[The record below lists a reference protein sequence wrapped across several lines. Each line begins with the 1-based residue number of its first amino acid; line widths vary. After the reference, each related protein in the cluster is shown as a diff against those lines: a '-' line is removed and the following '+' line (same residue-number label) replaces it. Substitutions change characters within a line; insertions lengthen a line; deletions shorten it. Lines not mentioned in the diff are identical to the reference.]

1 MKKVLIGAY
10 SQIPAGTPSPV
21 LERVLASVFKPML
34 TYLHSNNNAV
44 LQLYLSS
51 FIMEWL
57 EKSHPEVNM
66 LIGDLAR
73 MGRVELL
80 TGSYDQSVLSLLSP
94 KDRSNQI
101 ELNTTW
107 IRKRYAQRSR
117 TLWCYAQYFNPIYIN
132 TLALCCIDRV
142 LISSHDAIRNE
153 DYLQQP
159 FQMQELGKSVQI
171 VPTDSSVG
179 SLVRQFALSEINFSQ
194 FINKLKALMQGC
206 ASSFCAAMVNIDQ
219 LCQGGITEEQ
229 TEELFCLLCS
239 FEPSSIEEINDPNEP
254 LQRGYL
260 PSGWYGHDCQLG
272 NLAFFNDLFVK
283 DESLTYLYGR
293 FTSLLDS
300 ARNYKKDKDIRKRLE
315 LLLQKMSQGGPYV
328 CDANASML
336 RSSVRKLVWR
346 YINEADSVLFA
357 VPDYTYPV
365 STDYDLDDLDEY
377 LTIGKNISS
386 VVDAKGGALSELT
399 YLPSL
404 YNYGDTFAP
413 LEGFG
418 TSQSLHP
425 PVHGTKQRIFTD
437 VFFPCPVPVYEYD
450 KRDGNTCLD
459 MGRTTY
465 DLTVLDRRNTEYLVQ
480 AVCEENSILDSS
492 LSIKK
497 RFKFRQNTVLLEIT
511 LTNRG
516 DEDIDCMYGC
526 EMPLSVGSKKQN
538 TSFSVMEDH
547 KLIAYEDSEVVVES
561 VKSFKIFDEPNN
573 TMVTLVGDTRFT
585 LLKEDYTIDYK
596 TILAEEQLYQHTLYL
611 LVWPLSLAPGEEQ
624 KHTLGLRL
632 ERK

>member
-10 SQIPAGTPSPV
+10 SQIPAGSPTTV
-21 LERVLASVFKPML
+21 LEHALTSVLKPML
-34 TYLHSNNNAV
+34 TYLHSRSSAV

-51 FIMEWL
+51 FLMEWL
-57 EKSHPEVNM
+57 EKNHPEMNM

-80 TGSYDQSVLSLLSP
+80 TGSYNQSVLSLLSP

-107 IRKRYAQRSR
+107 IRKRYGQRSK

-132 TLALCCIDRV
+132 TLSLCCIDRV

-153 DYLQQP
+153 DYLGQP

-179 SLVRQFALSEINFSQ
+179 SLVRQFALSEINFSS
-194 FINKLKALMQGC
+194 FLHKLKTLMKEC
-206 ASSFCAAMVNIDQ
+206 TSSFCAAMINIDQ
-219 LCQGGITEEQ
+219 LCQGGITEDQ
-229 TEELFCLLCS
+229 TVELFTLLCS
-239 FEPSSIEEINDPNEP
+239 SEPSSIEEINDPNEP
-254 LQRGYL
+254 LKRGYL
-260 PSGWYGHDCQLG
+260 SAGWYGHDCQVG

-300 ARNYKKDKDIRKRLE
+300 ARNYKKDKDVRKRLE
-315 LLLQKMSQGGPYV
+315 LLLQKISQGGPYV

-386 VVDAKGGALSELT
+386 VVDTKGGSLSELT

-425 PVHGTKQRIFTD
+425 PVPGTKQRIFTD
-437 VFFPCPVPVYEYD
+437 VFFPCSVPVCDYD

-459 MGRTTY
+459 LGRSTY

-480 AVCEENSILDSS
+480 AVCEENTILQSS
-492 LSIKK
+492 LAIAKH
-497 RFKFRQNTVLLEIT
+497 FKFRQNTVLLEIT
-511 LTNRG
+511 LTNTG
-516 DEDIDCMYGC
+516 DEELSCMYGC
-526 EMPLSVGSKKQN
+526 EMPLCVDSKKQT
-538 TSFSVMEDH
+538 TSFSVMEDR
-547 KLIAYEDSEVVVES
+547 KLIAYDDPEVVVEQ

-573 TMVTLVGDTRFT
+573 TMLSLLADSRFT

-596 TILAEEQLYQHTLYL
+596 TTLAEEQLYQHTLYL

>member
-1 MKKVLIGAY
+1 
-10 SQIPAGTPSPV
+10 
-21 LERVLASVFKPML
+21 
-34 TYLHSNNNAV
+34 
-44 LQLYLSS
+44 
-51 FIMEWL
+51 MEWL
-57 EKSHPEVNM
+57 EKNHPEVNM
-66 LIGDLAR
+66 LISDLAR

-80 TGSYDQSVLSLLSP
+80 TGSYNQSVLSLLSP

-107 IRKRYAQRSR
+107 IRKRYGQRSK

-132 TLALCCIDRV
+132 TLSLCCIDRV

-153 DYLQQP
+153 NYLEEP

-171 VPTDSSVG
+171 VPTASSVG
-179 SLVRQFALSEINFSQ
+179 SLVRQFAFSEINFSQ
-194 FINKLKALMQGC
+194 FITSLKTLMKEC
-206 ASSFCAAMVNIDQ
+206 SSTFCAAMLNIDQ
-219 LCQGGITEEQ
+219 LCQGGITEQQ
-229 TEELFCLLCS
+229 TEELFALLCS
-239 FEPSSIEEINDPNEP
+239 FEPSSIEEINNPDEP
-254 LQRGYL
+254 MKKGYL
-260 PSGWYGHDCQLG
+260 EAGWYGHDCQIGDLSC
-272 NLAFFNDLFVK
+272 FNDLFVK

-315 LLLQKMSQGGPYV
+315 LLLQKISQGGPYI

-357 VPDYTYPV
+357 VSDYTYPV

-386 VVDAKGGALSELT
+386 VVDTKGGSLSELT

-413 LEGFG
+413 LAGFG
-418 TSQSLHP
+418 TSQCLHP
-425 PVHGTKQRIFTD
+425 PVAGTKQRLFSD
-437 VFFPCPVPVYEYD
+437 VFLSPSVPVFEYD
-450 KRDGNTCLD
+450 KRDENTCLD
-459 MGRTTY
+459 MGRITY
-465 DLTVLDRRNTEYLVQ
+465 DLSVLDRRNTEYLVQ
-480 AVCEENSILDSS
+480 AVCEENSIISSS
-492 LSIKK
+492 LSIGKH
-497 RFKFRQNTVLLEIT
+497 FKFRQNTVLLEVT

-516 DEDIDCMYGC
+516 DSPLDCMYGC
-526 EMPLSVGSKKQN
+526 EIPLSVGSKKQT

-547 KLIAYEDSEVVVES
+547 KLIAYEEAEVVVKN

-573 TMVTLVGDTRFT
+573 TMITLVADTRFT

-596 TILAEEQLYQHTLYL
+596 TTLAEEQLYQHTLYL

>member
-10 SQIPAGTPSPV
+10 SQIPAGTPPAV
-21 LERVLASVFKPML
+21 LERVLTSVFKPML
-34 TYLHSNNNAV
+34 TYLHTNNSAV

-51 FIMEWL
+51 FLMEWL
-57 EKSHPEVNM
+57 ENNHPEVNM
-66 LIGDLAR
+66 LICDLAR

-80 TGSYDQSVLSLLSP
+80 TGSYNQSVLSLLSP
-94 KDRSNQI
+94 KDRANQI

-107 IRKRYAQRSR
+107 IRKRYAQRSK

-153 DYLQQP
+153 EYLEEP
-159 FQMQELGKSVQI
+159 FQMHELGKSVQI
-171 VPTDSSVG
+171 VPTNSTVG
-179 SLVRQFALSEINFSQ
+179 SLVRQFSLSEISFSQ
-194 FINKLKALMQGC
+194 LVTKLKNLLRGYS
-206 ASSFCAAMVNIDQ
+206 SSFCAAMVNVDQ

-229 TEELFCLLCS
+229 TEELFKMLCS
-239 FEPSSIEEINDPNEP
+239 FEPLAIEEIYNPNEP
-254 LQRGYL
+254 MKKGYL
-260 PSGWYGHDCQLG
+260 EAGWYGHDCQMGDLSC
-272 NLAFFNDLFVK
+272 FNDLFVK

-300 ARNYKKDKDIRKRLE
+300 ARNYKKDKDVRKRLE

-357 VPDYTYPV
+357 IPDYTYPV
-365 STDYDLDDLDEY
+365 STDYDLDDLDEH

-386 VVDAKGGALSELT
+386 VVDTKGGSLSELT

-413 LEGFG
+413 LAGFG
-418 TSQSLHP
+418 TSQCLHP
-425 PVHGTKQRIFTD
+425 PVAGTKQRLFTD
-437 VFFPCPVPVYEYD
+437 VFFPSCVPVSEYD
-450 KRDGNTCLD
+450 KRDGTSCLD
-459 MGRTTY
+459 MGRSPY
-465 DLTVLDRRNTEYLVQ
+465 DLSVLDRRNTEYLVQ
-480 AVCEENSILDSS
+480 AVCEENSILSSS
-492 LSIKK
+492 LIIEK
-497 RFKFRQNTVLLEIT
+497 RFKFRQNTVLLEVS

-516 DEDIDCMYGC
+516 DDQLDCMYGC
-526 EMPLSVGSKKQN
+526 EMPLSIGSKNQT

-547 KLIAYEDSEVVVES
+547 KLIAYEEAEVVVGN

-573 TMVTLVGDTRFT
+573 TMITLVADTHFT
-585 LLKEDYTIDYK
+585 LLKEDYIIDYK
-596 TILAEEQLYQHTLYL
+596 TTLAEEQLYQHTLYL

>member
-10 SQIPAGTPSPV
+10 SQIPAGSPTPV
-21 LERVLASVFKPML
+21 LERALQSVFKPML
-34 TYLHSNNNAV
+34 TYLHSNSSAV

-51 FIMEWL
+51 FLMEWL
-57 EKSHPEVNM
+57 EKTHPEMNM

-80 TGSYDQSVLSLLSP
+80 TGTYNQSVLSLLSP

-107 IRKRYAQRSR
+107 LRKRYGQRSK

-142 LISSHDAIRNE
+142 LISCHDAIRNTE
-153 DYLQQP
+153 YLAEP
-159 FQMQELGKSVQI
+159 FQMHELGKSVQI

-179 SLVRQFALSEINFSQ
+179 SLVRQFALSEMSFSQ
-194 FINKLKALMQGC
+194 FLNKLRTLMAEC
-206 ASSFCAAMVNIDQ
+206 STSFCAAMVNVDQ
-219 LCQGGITEEQ
+219 LCQGGITSEQ
-229 TEELFCLLCS
+229 TEELFSLLYS
-239 FEPSSIEEINDPNEP
+239 FESSSIEEINDPNEP
-254 LQRGYL
+254 MKKGYL
-260 PSGWYGHDCQLG
+260 QTGWYGHDCQIGDLSC
-272 NLAFFNDLFVK
+272 FNDLFVK

-293 FTSLLDS
+293 FTSMLDS
-300 ARNYKKDKDIRKRLE
+300 ARNYKKDKDVRKRLE

-365 STDYDLDDLDEY
+365 STDYDGDDLDEY

-386 VVDAKGGALSELT
+386 VVDSKGGALSELT

-413 LEGFG
+413 LTGFG

-425 PVHGTKQRIFTD
+425 PVGGTKQRIFTD
-437 VFFPCPVPVYEYD
+437 VFFPSSLPVFEYD
-450 KRDGNTCLD
+450 KRNAGTCLD
-459 MGRTTY
+459 MGRSTY
-465 DLTVLDRRNTEYLVQ
+465 EMSVLDRRNTEYLVK
-480 AVCEENSILDSS
+480 AAPGENPILSSS
-492 LSIKK
+492 LSIEKH
-497 RFKFRQNTVLLEIT
+497 FKFRQNTVLLEIT
-511 LTNRG
+511 LTNTG
-516 DEDIDCMYGC
+516 DEHLKCMYGC
-526 EMPLSVGSKKQN
+526 EMPLSVDSKNQR
-538 TSFSVMEDH
+538 TSFSVMEDR
-547 KLIAYEDSEVVVES
+547 KLIAYEEAEVVVQS

-573 TMVTLVGDTRFT
+573 TMISLVADTRFT

-596 TILAEEQLYQHTLYL
+596 TTLAEEHLYQHTLYL

>member
-10 SQIPAGTPSPV
+10 SQIPAGTPTPV
-21 LERVLASVFKPML
+21 LERALESVFKPML
-34 TYLHSNNNAV
+34 TYLHTAEDAV

-51 FIMEWL
+51 FLMEWL
-57 EKSHPEVNM
+57 EKNHPEVNM

-80 TGSYDQSVLSLLSP
+80 TGSYNQSVLSLLSP

-107 IRKRYAQRSR
+107 IRKRYGQRSK

-142 LISSHDAIRNE
+142 VISSYDAIRDE
-153 DYLQQP
+153 EYLEEP
-159 FQMQELGKSVQI
+159 FQMHELGKSVQI
-171 VPTDSSVG
+171 IPTDSSVG
-179 SLVRQFALSEINFSQ
+179 SLVRAFAMAELSFPQFLR
-194 FINKLKALMQGC
+194 KLKSVMQQC
-206 ASSFCAAMVNIDQ
+206 SSSFCAAMVNIDQ
-219 LCQGGITEEQ
+219 LCQGGITAEQ
-229 TEELFCLLCS
+229 SEELFKLLCS
-239 FEPSSIEEINDPNEP
+239 FDPSSIEEIDDPNEP
-254 LQRGYL
+254 MKRGYL
-260 PSGWYGHDCQLG
+260 EAGWYGHDYERGDLTC
-272 NLAFFNDLFVK
+272 FNDLFVK

-293 FTSLLDS
+293 FTSMLDS
-300 ARNYKKDKDIRKRLE
+300 ARNYKKDKDVRKRLE
-315 LLLQKMSQGGPYV
+315 LLLQKMAQGGPFV

-336 RSSVRKLVWR
+336 RSSIRKLVWR
-346 YINEADSVLFA
+346 YINEADSVLVA

-418 TSQSLHP
+418 RSQSLHP
-425 PVHGTKQRIFTD
+425 PLPGTKQRLFSD
-437 VFFPCPVPVYEYD
+437 VFFPRAVPVSEYD
-450 KRDGNTCLD
+450 KRDEKRCLD
-459 MGRTTY
+459 MGRSRY
-465 DLTVLDRRNTEYLVQ
+465 DLSVLDRRNTEYLAH
-480 AVCEENSILDSS
+480 AVCDESPILGSS
-492 LSIKK
+492 LSIDKH
-497 RFKFRQNTVLLEIT
+497 FKFRQNTVMLEVT
-511 LTNRG
+511 LTNQG
-516 DEDIDCMYGC
+516 DSRIDAMYGC
-526 EMPLSVGSKKQN
+526 EMPLSVGSRKQT
-538 TSFSVMEDH
+538 TSFSVMEER
-547 KLIAYEDSEVVVES
+547 KLIAYEESEVVIEG

-573 TMVTLVGDTRFT
+573 TMITLVSGTRFT
-585 LLKEDYTIDYK
+585 LLKEDYSIDYK
-596 TILAEEQLYQHTLYL
+596 TTLGEEQLYQHTLYL

>member
-10 SQIPAGTPSPV
+10 SQIPAGSPSSV
-21 LERVLASVFKPML
+21 LERTLDSVLIPML

-51 FIMEWL
+51 FLMEWL
-57 EKSHPEVNM
+57 EKNHPEVNM
-66 LIGDLAR
+66 LITDLAR

-80 TGSYDQSVLSLLSP
+80 TGSYNQSVLSLLSP

-107 IRKRYAQRSR
+107 IRKRYAQRSK

-142 LISSHDAIRNE
+142 LISNHDAISGK
-153 DYLQQP
+153 DYMSEP

-171 VPTDSSVG
+171 IPTDSAVG
-179 SLVRQFALSEINFSQ
+179 SLVRRFALSEITFIQ
-194 FINKLKALMQGC
+194 FINKLKTLMKEC
-206 ASSFCAAMVNIDQ
+206 VSSFCAAMVNIDQ
-219 LCQGGITEEQ
+219 LCQGGITAQQ
-229 TEELFCLLCS
+229 TEELFRLLCS
-239 FEPSSIEEINDPNEP
+239 MEPSSIEDIHDPNEP
-254 LQRGYL
+254 LQKGYL
-260 PSGWYGHDCQLG
+260 PTGWYGHDCQVG
-272 NLAFFNDLFVK
+272 DLAFFNDLFVK

-293 FTSLLDS
+293 FTSMLDS
-300 ARNYKKDKDIRKRLE
+300 ARSYKKDKDVRKRLE

-346 YINEADSVLFA
+346 YINEADSVLFS

-365 STDYDLDDLDEY
+365 STDYDLDDMDEY

-413 LEGFG
+413 LSGFG

-425 PVHGTKQRIFTD
+425 PVRGTKQRIFTD
-437 VFFPCPVPVYEYD
+437 VFFPNSVPVCEYD
-450 KRDGNTCLD
+450 KRDGKTCLD

-465 DLTVLDRRNTEYLVQ
+465 DLSVLDRRNTEYLVQ
-480 AVCEENSILDSS
+480 SVCEENSILSSS
-492 LSIKK
+492 LSIAKH
-497 RFKFRQNTVLLEIT
+497 FKFRQNTVLLDVT

-516 DEDIDCMYGC
+516 DEHLSCMYGC
-526 EMPLSVGSKKQN
+526 EMPLSVGSKKQT
-538 TSFSVMEDH
+538 TSFSVMEDR
-547 KLIAYEDSEVVVES
+547 KLIAYDEAEVVVGH

-573 TMVTLVGDTRFT
+573 TMISLVADTHFT
-585 LLKEDYTIDYK
+585 LLKEDYIIDYK
-596 TILAEEQLYQHTLYL
+596 TTLAEEQLYQHTLYL

>member
-10 SQIPAGTPSPV
+10 SQIPAGSPASV
-21 LERVLASVFKPML
+21 LERALSSVFKPML

-51 FIMEWL
+51 FLMEWL
-57 EKSHPEVNM
+57 EKNHPEVNM

-80 TGSYDQSVLSLLSP
+80 TGSYNQSVLSLLSP

-107 IRKRYAQRSR
+107 IRKRYGQRSK
-117 TLWCYAQYFNPIYIN
+117 TLWCYGQYFNPIYIN

-142 LISSHDAIRNE
+142 VISNHDAIRNE
-153 DYLQQP
+153 DYLSEP
-159 FQMQELGKSVQI
+159 FQMHELGKSVQI
-171 VPTDSSVG
+171 VPTDSVVG
-179 SLVRQFALSEINFSQ
+179 SLVRKFAFSEMSFTQFMH
-194 FINKLKALMQGC
+194 KLKTLMAEC
-206 ASSFCAAMVNIDQ
+206 SSSFCAAMVNIDQ
-219 LCQGGITEEQ
+219 LCQGGITAEQ
-229 TEELFCLLCS
+229 TEELFKLLCS
-239 FEPSSIEEINDPNEP
+239 FEPSSIEDLHDPNEP
-254 LQRGYL
+254 MKKGYL
-260 PSGWYGHDCQLG
+260 QTGWYGHDCQIGDLSC
-272 NLAFFNDLFVK
+272 FNDLFVK

-293 FTSLLDS
+293 FTSMLDS
-300 ARNYKKDKDIRKRLE
+300 ARNYKKDKDVRKRLE
-315 LLLQKMSQGGPYV
+315 MLLQKMSQGGPYV
-328 CDANASML
+328 CDANGAML

-365 STDYDLDDLDEY
+365 SSDYDGDDLDEY

-386 VVDAKGGALSELT
+386 VVDAKGGALDELT

-413 LEGFG
+413 LVGFG

-425 PVHGTKQRIFTD
+425 PVPGTKQRLFTD
-437 VFFPCPVPVYEYD
+437 LFFPSSLPVFEYD
-450 KRDGNTCLD
+450 KRDGKKCLD
-459 MGRTTY
+459 MGRSTY
-465 DLTVLDRRNTEYLVQ
+465 EISVLDRRNTEYLVK
-480 AVCEENSILDSS
+480 AVTEENSIFRGS
-492 LSIKK
+492 LSIMKH
-497 RFKFRQNTVLLEIT
+497 FKFRQNTVLLEVT
-511 LTNRG
+511 LTNTG
-516 DEDIDCMYGC
+516 DEHIECTYGC
-526 EMPLSVGSKKQN
+526 EMPLSVDSKSLT
-538 TSFSVMEDH
+538 TSFSVMEDR
-547 KLIAYEDSEVVVES
+547 KLTSYEDAEVVVER

-573 TMVTLVGDTRFT
+573 TMISLVGDTRFT
-585 LLKEDYTIDYK
+585 LLKEDYSIVYK
-596 TILAEEQLYQHTLYL
+596 TTLAEEQLYQHTLYL
-611 LVWPLSLAPGEEQ
+611 LAWPLSLAPGEEQ